1 MVVVAV
7 IDGLV
12 VNVVVVLGV
21 VVCEL
26 VDVIVGV

>member
-1 MVVVAV
+1 MVAV

>member
-1 MVVVAV
+1 VVVAV
-7 IDGLV
+7 IDGLM

-26 VDVIVGV
+26 VDVALGV